1 MVVLV
6 RVLLSRLFNSHHLV
20 LLDEAFPASFWKKS
34 IMMAEKRLLQ
44 DIEKAVVGD
53 TDTDEAKV
61 KKHAL
66 ISLSLSL
73 SLIYIYIYIYMFS
86 SSFQEKKS
94 LGISRRCTV
103 INF

>member
-66 ISLSLSL
+66 ISLSL
-73 SLIYIYIYIYMFS
+73 YICFHLV
-86 SSFQEKKS
+86 FKK
-94 LGISRRCTV
+94 RKD
-103 INF
+103 